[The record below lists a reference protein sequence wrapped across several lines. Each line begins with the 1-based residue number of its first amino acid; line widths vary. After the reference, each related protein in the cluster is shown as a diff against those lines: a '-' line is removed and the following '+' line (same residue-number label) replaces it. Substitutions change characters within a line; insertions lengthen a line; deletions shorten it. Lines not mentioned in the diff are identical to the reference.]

1 LKLSIRL
8 SKIFLAKLVLNGYN
22 EIAMPKKQ
30 KKKKSPGLLQN
41 ISDAL
46 KPKKPRKRKTEENK
60 YDELF
65 KEYHI
70 YSRKKIVK

>member
-1 LKLSIRL
+1 
-8 SKIFLAKLVLNGYN
+8 
-22 EIAMPKKQ
+22 MPKKQ
-30 KKKKSPGLLQN
+30 KKKKPPGLLQN

-65 KEYHI
+65 KEHHI

>member
-1 LKLSIRL
+1 M
-8 SKIFLAKLVLNGYN
+8 LAKTVYYQYN
-22 EIAMPKKQ
+22 DIVMPKKQ
-30 KKKKSPGLLQN
+30 KKKKPPGLLQN

-65 KEYHI
+65 KEHHI